1 MKAPMQAGIRL
12 EDRER
17 MEKGGSMM
25 RMRWLAGAILA
36 LGMSVTARAAT
47 ETHVRGDLEFKTG
60 DAPAFVVPREI
71 PARWD
76 PAAPGADDRRWRYW
90 LYDVQSDRRAG
101 RDIIHVD
108 MAFEPKSQALLG
120 EAGRF
125 QIRFNPEF
133 QSMTIH
139 RVELLR
145 DGRWLGRLDP
155 ARISLARREAGFEN
169 DLTDGSV
176 TALIVLDDVRV
187 DDIVRISYSVAGS
200 NPILAGQVS
209 DQVVLSWRS
218 PMLRSG
224 LRVLYDPGRRYRVHR
239 EHTAIEPRARRT
251 ADAVEVE
258 VLARGLPATIVEDGY
273 PAWYQPYPMVQ
284 IAPERSW
291 AEVVAWALPLYPRF
305 DGAFDADLERRIAE
319 WKALPDPGA
328 RLTAV
333 LRTVQNDVRYFGVE
347 IGDNTHQPNPPDLV
361 WRRRYGDCKDKV
373 YLLVMLLRR
382 MDIDAEPAL
391 VDTERGRAIGDF
403 VPAAS
408 VFNHVIA
415 RVRIGGDTVWVD
427 PTLSQQGGDPR
438 DVDLSD
444 YGMGLPVAAGATG
457 LLPIAPPK
465 RATAGVEVRER
476 FAPSADGREVAFEV
490 ETIYTGASAD
500 YQRRNTLSQ
509 RGDELARRYAEHYR
523 KRYSEVES
531 LGEPDIEDDLAANRL
546 RIRERY
552 RLVAPFENGA
562 GGTRGFEIYAEALQ
576 SVSTLPSSL
585 DRRAP
590 LGFAAPGRY
599 RHEIVMQ
606 VPDAWKPTFAAEQVE
621 RSSGA
626 FGFSRKVEV
635 EKTSVRLVYEM
646 DVRQRELALADV
658 PTHLVDLRK
667 VRDELSGTL
676 RFTIPASLDARQ
688 REERLR
694 NLLRDV
700 MKSGDAR

>member
-1 MKAPMQAGIRL
+1 MMQ
-12 EDRER
+12 
-17 MEKGGSMM
+17 
-25 RMRWLAGAILA
+25 MRWLAGAILA
-36 LGMSVTARAAT
+36 LGMTMTARAAT
-47 ETHVRGDLEFKTG
+47 ETHVRGDLKFQTG
-60 DAPAFVVPREI
+60 ESPAFVTPREI
-71 PARWD
+71 PGRWD

-101 RDIIHVD
+101 RDIVHVD
-108 MAFEPKSQALLG
+108 MVFEPKSQALLG

-133 QSMTIH
+133 QSMAIH

-155 ARISLARREAGFEN
+155 ARISLARREAEFEN

-187 DDIVRISYSVAGS
+187 DDIVRISYSVTGS
-200 NPILAGQVS
+200 NPILAGQTS
-209 DQVVLSWRS
+209 DQINLSWRS

-224 LRVLYDPGRRYRVHR
+224 LRVLYDPGRRFRVHR
-239 EHTAIEPRARRT
+239 EHTTVEPRVRRT
-251 ADAVEVE
+251 AEAVEVE
-258 VLARGLPATIVEDGY
+258 MQARDLPPILVEDSY

-284 IAPERSW
+284 IAQERSW

-319 WKALPDPGA
+319 WKALSDPGA

-333 LRTVQNDVRYFGVE
+333 LRAVQNDVRYFGVE
-347 IGDNTHQPNPPDLV
+347 IGDNTHQPNAPDLV

-373 YLLVMLLRR
+373 YLLVTLLRR
-382 MDIDAEPAL
+382 LDIAAEPAL
-391 VDTERGRAIGDF
+391 VDTDRGRAIGEF
-403 VPAAS
+403 APAAS

-415 RVRIGGDTVWVD
+415 RVRIGNEIVWVD

-438 DVDLSD
+438 DADLSD
-444 YGMGLPVAAGATG
+444 YGMGLPVVAGVEA
-457 LLPIAPPK
+457 LQPIAPPK
-465 RATAGVEVRER
+465 RATAGVDVRER
-476 FAPSADGREVAFEV
+476 FVPSADGREVAFEV

-509 RGDELARRYAEHYR
+509 RGDELARRYTEHYR
-523 KRYSEVES
+523 KRYSAVEA
-531 LGEPDIEDDLAANRL
+531 LGEPDIVDDLAANRL
-546 RIRERY
+546 RILERY
-552 RLVAPFENGA
+552 RLTAPFESEA
-562 GGTRGFEIYAEALQ
+562 GGTRGLEIYAEALQ

-590 LGFAAPGRY
+590 LGFASPGRY

-606 VPDAWKPTFAAEQVE
+606 VPDAWKPTFVAEQIE
-621 RSSGA
+621 RDSGA
-626 FGFSRKVEV
+626 FGYTRKVEI

-646 DVRQRELALADV
+646 DVKQRELALADV
-658 PTHLVDLRK
+658 PAHLGDLRK
-667 VRDELSGTL
+667 VRDELSGKL

-700 MKSGDAR
+700 MTSGEKR